1 MAAPPPMLPA
11 PPAPAPTGG
20 QLEPLPVVAP
30 HYCVPYVVALNVKQ
44 DMSFAE
50 GNFTITDAN
59 DAVVLRVKSPVFTI
73 HNRRFLRDAAD
84 QPLLCMREKVF
95 SLHNRWEVFRGDSYN
110 DGDLLF
116 TAKTTSVL
124 QLFKTEMDIFLASNT
139 AMEVCDFKMKGSF
152 KERSCVF
159 YLGNTNTMIAQVFSM
174 PNRWD
179 VFSGDSSNRC
189 DLLFTAR
196 KSSVIQLRT
205 HLDIFLATN
214 TAQLTCDFKL
224 KCSFNDRS
232 WVLYRGTSSNVDIAQ
247 VRRQYIVPS
256 AVLGRRTFDL
266 TVFPNVD
273 YAFITALVLI
283 SDEICRDR
291 QH

>member
-11 PPAPAPTGG
+11 LPAPAPTGG

-159 YLGNTNTMIAQVFSM
+159 YLGNTNTMIAQM
-174 PNRWD
+174 HR
-179 VFSGDSSNRC
+179 
-189 DLLFTAR
+189 LH
-196 KSSVIQLRT
+196 SVGST
-205 HLDIFLATN
+205 
-214 TAQLTCDFKL
+214 
-224 KCSFNDRS
+224 
-232 WVLYRGTSSNVDIAQ
+232 
-247 VRRQYIVPS
+247 
-256 AVLGRRTFDL
+256 VLGLDKFGI

-273 YAFITALVLI
+273 YVFIAALVVMLQ
-283 SDEICRDR
+283 EIHTDKND
-291 QH
+291 

>member
-1 MAAPPPMLPA
+1 MAGPPKAIVSPRF
-11 PPAPAPTGG
+11 
-20 QLEPLPVVAP
+20 
-30 HYCVPYVVALNVKQ
+30 CVPHELHLTATMKLAGGCTV
-44 DMSFAE
+44 
-50 GNFTITDAN
+50 TDGSG
-59 DAVVLRVKSPVFTI
+59 AVLLQMDPIFFRFRGHCRVL
-73 HNRRFLRDAAD
+73 LDAAGR
-84 QPLLCMREKVF
+84 PLL
-95 SLHNRWEVFRGDSYN
+95 
-110 DGDLLF
+110 
-116 TAKTTSVL
+116 T
-124 QLFKTEMDIFLASNT
+124 
-139 AMEVCDFKMKGSF
+139 
-152 KERSCVF
+152 
-159 YLGNTNTMIAQVFSM
+159 VFSM

-179 VFSGDSSNRC
+179 VFGGDSSNRC

-232 WVLYRGTSSNVDIAQ
+232 WVLYRGTSSNDIAQ